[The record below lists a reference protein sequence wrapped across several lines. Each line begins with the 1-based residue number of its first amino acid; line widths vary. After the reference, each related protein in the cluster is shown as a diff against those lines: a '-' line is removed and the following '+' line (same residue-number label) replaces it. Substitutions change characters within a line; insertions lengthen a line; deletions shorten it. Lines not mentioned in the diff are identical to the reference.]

1 MATYSGRKARITV
14 NASTTEALI
23 TEMGNWS
30 VNRSAEEVDASA
42 FGDGWGK
49 SDVGMKKWSGSI
61 SGHYDPADAD
71 GQKVLEDAYD
81 SGELISDIRFYI
93 QYSETS
99 GDTIRY
105 LAPDT
110 ASDPKAGLRVTGFD
124 SNVDKSGVAQLSV
137 TFSGSG
143 PVKTF
148 EAVVA

>member
-1 MATYSGRKARITV
+1 MATYSGRNARITV

-49 SDVGMKKWSGSI
+49 SNAGMKKWSGSI
-61 SGHYDPADAD
+61 SGFYDPADTT
-71 GQKVLEDAYD
+71 GQKVLEDAYE

-93 QYSETS
+93 KYSEDT

-110 ASDPKAGLRVTGFD
+110 ANDPKAGLRVTGFD

-143 PVKTF
+143 PVKVF
-148 EAVVA
+148 EATVA